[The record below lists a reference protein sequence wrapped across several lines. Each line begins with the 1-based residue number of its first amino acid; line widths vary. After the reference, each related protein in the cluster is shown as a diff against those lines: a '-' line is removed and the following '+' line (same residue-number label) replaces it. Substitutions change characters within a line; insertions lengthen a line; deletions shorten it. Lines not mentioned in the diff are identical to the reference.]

1 MVLSKKIGLLAAPI
15 LFFFIVN
22 FPLYSV
28 SETGNAVIAVS
39 TWMVVW
45 WITEAVHIAVT
56 ALLPLVLFPLLGV
69 MDAAAVDPIMA
80 VQLSFCSLE
89 ALSWLWH

>member
-28 SETGNAVIAVS
+28 SETANAVIAVAGCKLRYRTRADFTS
-39 TWMVVW
+39 
-45 WITEAVHIAVT
+45 
-56 ALLPLVLFPLLGV
+56 
-69 MDAAAVDPIMA
+69 
-80 VQLSFCSLE
+80 
-89 ALSWLWH
+89 